1 MRQHPH
7 STPRLSNV
15 PRMTSTTAQRD
26 REDPVRIHTR
36 YTFGEV
42 SVSVIV
48 DNEDVIWFKG
58 VDLAKA
64 LEYEAVDCISTIE
77 KVHCRTYEELTRNL
91 KSYRGIPNIQPRTT
105 FVNEIGTN
113 VFLIRSRKPKVEE
126 FAAWVWG
133 YVVPCVRKNNRHRV
147 DAVERVYLKTRMSVV
162 EQLEAYLK
170 TRISQL
176 EQQVKELESERAA
189 LLSDLRRSVADNNKK
204 CLL

>member
-1 MRQHPH
+1 M
-7 STPRLSNV
+7 
-15 PRMTSTTAQRD
+15 
-26 REDPVRIHTR
+26 
-36 YTFGEV
+36 

-58 VDLAKA
+58 VDLARA
-64 LEYEAVDCISTIE
+64 LEYEAVDCISTID

-91 KSYRGIPNIQPRTT
+91 ESYRGIPNMHPRTT

-126 FAAWVWG
+126 FAAWLWG
-133 YVVPCVRKNNRHRV
+133 YVVPCIRKNNRHRV
-147 DAVERVYLKTRMSVV
+147 DAEERVLNAYLKTRMSQL
-162 EQLEAYLK
+162 EQLDAYLK

-189 LLSDLRRSVADNNKK
+189 LLSDLRRSIADNNKK